1 MAKVRIG
8 QYALMMGIIFMT
20 GCTSGE
26 SGSVEQEQPLIS
38 ANTATQIDK
47 QIEAKEE
54 AQVKI
59 LEMAT
64 KAESVTVLVNRQFP
78 LPDGFAP
85 EDLVYPD
92 VPFLFEEKIEKRM
105 LRKEAAEALEKLFA
119 AAEADGVKLLGVSA
133 YRSHQTQ
140 TGLFNL
146 YVEKDGE
153 EVAKTYSAVPGTS
166 EHETGLAVDVT
177 GGDGSCAAESCFADT
192 EEAKW
197 LAEHAANYGY
207 IIRYPEGK
215 EALTGYKYEPWH
227 IRYVGVELAKE
238 VTELG
243 VTLEEFYQV
252 IPVTNE

>member
-1 MAKVRIG
+1 MSKAFR
-8 QYALMMGIIFMT
+8 YALAIGLLFIA
-20 GCTSGE
+20 GCVNGE
-26 SGSVEQEQPLIS
+26 SRSLEQEQPLIS
-38 ANTATQIDK
+38 SNTTTQIDE
-47 QIEAKEE
+47 QQEAKEQ
-54 AQVKI
+54 AKL

-78 LPDGFAP
+78 LPDGFYP

-105 LRKEAAEALEKLFA
+105 LRKEAAEALEKLFV
-119 AAEADGVKLLGVSA
+119 AAEADGLRLIGVSA
-133 YRSHQTQ
+133 YRSHRTQ
-140 TGLFNL
+140 TGLYNL

-153 EVAKTYSAVPGTS
+153 EAAKIYSALPGTS
-166 EHETGLAVDVT
+166 EHETGLAIDVT

-197 LAEHAANYGY
+197 LEEHAAHYGY

-215 EALTGYKYEPWH
+215 EVITGYMYEPWH
-227 IRYVGVELAKE
+227 IRYVGVDLAKE
-238 VTELG
+238 MTEQGL
-243 VTLEEFYQV
+243 TLEEYYQV